1 MWRKIR
7 QQLELNLDYNYSQK
21 KLLEYNWIFLQFFL

>member
-21 KLLEYNWIFLQFFL
+21 KLLEYNWIFL